1 MALVR
6 KILETTISSGGTT
19 ATFTD
24 SDIPN
29 SLIRVYSTD
38 SNIYPQ
44 TVSLTGNTLT
54 VTYEAVSSSLGVAVE
69 IVKQGLTIN
78 DTLTSTATDE
88 ALSANQGKALKDLID
103 NLGVPSLTELSD
115 VEITSLADG
124 DIIQYDSDTSKF
136 INTPLTISTNLTDLD
151 DVDVTSIQ
159 DGQVLAWDSNTS
171 KFVNVNQS
179 GGINYSTTE
188 QIIGTWIDGKT
199 LYGRVIV
206 INSPASSLNYHENE
220 FDNIDS
226 FLLQGGYYDQAGA
239 QIALNSYESGTYY
252 TRTGFRNSYKD
263 IYIRTSNYSFNKAYL
278 IIAYTKIS

>member
-1 MALVR
+1 MVVR
-6 KILETTISSGGTT
+6 KILETTIASGGTT

-54 VTYEAVSSSLGVAVE
+54 VNYEAVSSSLGVAVE

-88 ALSANQGKALKDLID
+88 ALSANQGRALKDIID
-103 NLGVPSLTELSD
+103 NLGDPALTDLSD
-115 VEITSLADG
+115 VEITSLTDG

-136 INTPLTISTNLTDLD
+136 INTPLTISTNLIDLD
-151 DVDVTSIQ
+151 DVDITSIQ
-159 DGQVLAWDSNTS
+159 DGQVLAWDETAE

-179 GGINYSTTE
+179 GGGDSYPFINLSNEIYNSGIITSNFSSFSYTAT
-188 QIIGTWIDGKT
+188 QDCWVRIGTHGTGVATSIIYVNSVLLCGTVSSTDITFTPFFIKSGDVIT
-199 LYGRVIV
+199 LRDLAGCTYSIVAYG
-206 INSPASSLNYHENE
+206 
-220 FDNIDS
+220 
-226 FLLQGGYYDQAGA
+226 
-239 QIALNSYESGTYY
+239 
-252 TRTGFRNSYKD
+252 TR
-263 IYIRTSNYSFNKAYL
+263 
-278 IIAYTKIS
+278 